1 LTAPARLL
9 TVPEFSGPWPGY
21 RGPDAEAVSV
31 LHRHDGFLTVASK
44 AGGKYRDLFAI
55 PAGSEQLILPGFA
68 DELREDAF
76 FSVHG
81 MAVAG
86 RRLVS
91 VGAVSELRAALRIS
105 EYADYLT
112 SAFLDCDCH
121 KVGMTAGAALG
132 RLMDAETAGTI
143 PQVSFYLMSG
153 RGVWPFWLLADES
166 GRVPKTGG
174 RERRLWA
181 GIERA
186 LADRVRP
193 LGVGL
198 DEGVIDL
205 ARVCRLPGTINSK
218 AGDGFG
224 EEVRF
229 SWMTDAEN
237 RVRFYVLDELADALG
252 VVSWYSPPRIIQGGP
267 VPGRARGWRALWEK
281 RLAYLDALQ
290 LHRGGYWQ
298 EGHRNNALFVL
309 AVCLRKTGHGDN
321 LIRDTIERAGIAS
334 GLQAGEA
341 AGIVRNIERLDR
353 YKKFPDARIKEWVG
367 LTDREAAA
375 IGWDAPTRDWSEKTR
390 EKATANKAERIGK
403 RRELVREYVRTV
415 GGGWSVLT
423 LQAWLDEKHGIRP
436 GHRTLFLDLAALGIE
451 TPAQSAKNGPAPL
464 SLFGGA

>member
-1 LTAPARLL
+1 MTAPARLL

-252 VVSWYSPPRIIQGGP
+252 VVSWEPRIIQGGP
-267 VPGRARGWRALWEK
+267 VPARARGGRALWAK

-290 LHRGGYWQ
+290 LHRGGCWK
-298 EGHRNNALFVL
+298 EGHRNRALFL
-309 AVCLRKTGHGDN
+309 LSVCLRKTGHGEN
-321 LIRDTIERAGIAS
+321 LIQDIIERAGIAA
-334 GLQAGEA
+334 GLEA
-341 AGIVRNIERLDR
+341 WEPAGIVRNLERLEKYRFKDSTIR
-353 YKKFPDARIKEWVG
+353 EWVG
-367 LTDREAAA
+367 LTDSEAAA
-375 IGWDAPTRDWSEKTR
+375 IGWAAPTRDWS
-390 EKATANKAERIGK
+390 KAARKEGRANKAERIGK

-415 GGGWSVLT
+415 GGQYWT
-423 LQAWLDEKHGIRP
+423 LRTLRAWLDARGEHAANQ
-436 GHRTLFLDLAALGIE
+436 TLLKDLAALGIE